1 MFSNHWRH
9 SCVPLPLSAHIGAL
23 TLSGC
28 VLVVLNESSQAK
40 VSNLAHQIVS
50 NQNVCCSQVTVDV
63 VHSLN
68 VCHPRRN
75 LHQET
80 ERAHVDGCGV
90 QVHHCLSALASP
102 VPPYRPAEAAS
113 GSDLHRLLRSP
124 INYLKQ
130 RQFKWIITKIE
141 FVHFVSLTI
150 LFTRLWS
157 QKMPRN
163 FFSIVWLKL
172 FCKFIDNSLHN
183 YFKWKL
189 KRFFKKSYL
198 WWFQLFIAGAKTKKV
213 YSK

>member
-1 MFSNHWRH
+1 MRQMFFNHWRH
-9 SCVPLPLSAHIGAL
+9 SCVPLPLSAHTGAL

-50 NQNVCCSQVTVDV
+50 NQNVSCSQVTVDV

-68 VCHPRRN
+68 VCHSRRN

-80 ERAHVDGCGV
+80 ERAHVDGGSV

-113 GSDLHRLLRSP
+113 GSDLHHLLRSP

-130 RQFKWIITKIE
+130 RQFKWIITKNLICS
-141 FVHFVSLTI
+141 FCFIYYSVYKTMVPKNAQKISLFQA
-150 LFTRLWS
+150 LFDWKYS
-157 QKMPRN
+157 A
-163 FFSIVWLKL
+163 
-172 FCKFIDNSLHN
+172 NSLIIHCIITLN
-183 YFKWKL
+183 
-189 KRFFKKSYL
+189 
-198 WWFQLFIAGAKTKKV
+198 GN
-213 YSK
+213 